1 MTTTPGHNPHA
12 IPAASLARL
21 ALYRGVLEQ
30 LLHREVETVSSN
42 TLAESA
48 GVNPAQ
54 LRKDLSMLGS
64 LGTRGVGYE
73 VATLVA
79 ELDGHIGSARDWHIV
94 LIGIG
99 NLGRALVG
107 HAGLLTRGF
116 SVAALFDNDPTVIG
130 TEVEGHP
137 VHPMQELAA
146 VVTDPDRCI
155 AVIATPPQAAQTVVE
170 ELVAVGLKSV
180 LNFTPVAL
188 KVPADVMVRRVDL
201 GAELQILAYHRQLSM
216 AAREGRTPHP
226 G

>member
-1 MTTTPGHNPHA
+1 MG
-12 IPAASLARL
+12 
-21 ALYRGVLEQ
+21 
-30 LLHREVETVSSN
+30 
-42 TLAESA
+42 
-48 GVNPAQ
+48 
-54 LRKDLSMLGS
+54 
-64 LGTRGVGYE
+64 
-73 VATLVA
+73 
-79 ELDGHIGSARDWHIV
+79 
-94 LIGIG
+94 
-99 NLGRALVG
+99 G

-155 AVIATPPQAAQTVVE
+155 AVIATPPPQAAQTVVE

-180 LNFTPVAL
+180 LNFTPPVAL
-188 KVPADVMVRRVDL
+188 KVPPADVMVRRVDL